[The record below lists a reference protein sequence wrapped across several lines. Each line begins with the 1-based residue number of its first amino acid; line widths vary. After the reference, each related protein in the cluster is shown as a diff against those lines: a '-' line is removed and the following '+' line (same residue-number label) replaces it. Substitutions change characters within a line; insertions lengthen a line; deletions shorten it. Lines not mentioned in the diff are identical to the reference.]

1 MALFCEVLKVS
12 RSGFYD
18 WLKRQPSQRANENE
32 SLLAM
37 VLNEAKKQHG
47 IPGYRKLWKAVT
59 EQGYVCSKNRI
70 QRLLQR
76 VGYRSKTSRK
86 LGYRKPISSK
96 LVLPNLLNREFN
108 VKEKN
113 RVWTSDITQVRCMG
127 RWLYIAVV
135 LDLYSRKVVGWATSH
150 INDSELVK
158 RALVRAWKER
168 KPDGTQLL
176 FHSDQGVQYSSE
188 KTQRWLN
195 DRGITISMSRK
206 GNCWD
211 NACTES
217 FFAQMKKEWF
227 NSLDELTLSLK
238 QGMLETQY
246 YIEQYYNNVRRHG
259 TLSGMSPIEFEET

>member
-1 MALFCEVLKVS
+1 MALLCEVLKVS
-12 RSGFYD
+12 RSGFYS
-18 WLKRQPSQRANENE
+18 WLNRRLSQRANE
-32 SLLAM
+32 SLLALLM
-37 VLNEAKKQHG
+37 KEAKKQHG
-47 IPGYRKLWKAVT
+47 IPGYRKLWKALS
-59 EQGYVCSKNRI
+59 EQGYVCSKNRV

-86 LGYRKPISSK
+86 PGHKKPTSPR
-96 LVLPNLLNREFN
+96 LVLPNLLDRNFN
-108 VKEKN
+108 IKEKN

-158 RALVRAWKER
+158 RALERAWKER
-168 KPDGTQLL
+168 KPDGKHLL

-195 DRGITISMSRK
+195 RKGVTISMSRK

-211 NACTES
+211 NACAES

-227 NSLDELTLSLK
+227 NSLNELTLSLK

-259 TLSGMSPIEFEET
+259 TLSGMSPIEFEEN